1 MRPSPEGRAGSGSH
15 AGRGPRNYR
24 RSDAC
29 IRDDVCEALTRH
41 PDIDATDV
49 LVMVSDGEVILTGSV
64 HEREDRLLVEEVV
77 GEISGV
83 LSVMNDLKVIRAPE
97 DPLEHESGDH

>member
-1 MRPSPEGRAGSGSH
+1 MAASEERSGAGSF
-15 AGRGPRNYR
+15 AGRGPRDYR
-24 RSDAC
+24 RSDAS

-49 LVMVSDGEVILTGSV
+49 LVMVTDGEVILSGSV
-64 HEREDRLLVEEVV
+64 HEREDRALAEEVA
-77 GEISGV
+77 EETRGV

-97 DPLEHESGDH
+97 DPLEHESGDL